1 VAGQRLGLLGHQE
14 AQAVAGVSHDWSR
27 LHRSLVKN
35 TLAILDHEDAVQRLD
50 PDHWS
55 VVSLKTPSRR
65 VNVYRIGDQFRC
77 RSDPK
82 LNQDQPCSHILAVL
96 VYEGLEE
103 LPNTADQVWK
113 KSNAGRD
120 HGLEARAWQLVPTLL
135 PDYLARLLRAGLPV
149 IEPKPGLA
157 KRGRPFKP
165 LYPQVYQAVIRVA
178 ERMNLNANAGLMQTP
193 NHLAHNPYGGVSRNT
208 LSKFLID
215 SATREYLEKLLL
227 LTLWPARPYEH
238 LVHPDGTGLTEQRF
252 SAFFEEKYLV
262 RKEWREHKW
271 TFAEFLWT
279 YRYTMI
285 AGCYA
290 QQGPFGEA
298 QWLLPLLERALIML
312 DVKELGGD
320 KAYVAHYIFEYARS
334 KGIEPQIKLKANANP
349 RYSGRHNRAYKR
361 TVEAARLDPEGYAAK
376 ANRRSNA
383 EAGNHAF
390 KAFLGDRLY
399 SRDPTAQVNE
409 ILCMCIAYNLA
420 RLVYLS
426 EAQGVDIDFA
436 GGAEQLSKAD
446 WKSLDV
452 LHRTMTVQRSTT
464 RRLA

>member
-1 VAGQRLGLLGHQE
+1 ME
-14 AQAVAGVSHDWSR
+14 TTNCTNSTNGV
-27 LHRSLVKN
+27 
-35 TLAILDHEDAVQRLD
+35 
-50 PDHWS
+50 
-55 VVSLKTPSRR
+55 
-65 VNVYRIGDQFRC
+65 
-77 RSDPK
+77 
-82 LNQDQPCSHILAVL
+82 
-96 VYEGLEE
+96 E
-103 LPNTADQVWK
+103 LPHTAAAVWK
-113 KSNAGRD
+113 KSNTARD

-135 PDYLARLLRAGLPV
+135 PEYLARLLRAGLPV
-149 IEPKPGLA
+149 IEPKPDLS

-178 ERMNLNANAGLMQTP
+178 ERMNLNANSGLMATP
-193 NHLAHNPYGGVSRNT
+193 NHRAHNPYEPISRST
-208 LSKFLID
+208 LSRFLID
-215 SATREYLEKLLL
+215 PDTRQYLEKLLL
-227 LTLWPARPYEH
+227 LTLWPARPYEG

-252 SAFFEEKYLV
+252 TAFFEEKYQV

-298 QWLLPLLERALIML
+298 QWLLPLLEHALIML

-334 KGIEPQIKLKANANP
+334 HGIEPQIKLKANANP
-349 RYSGRHNRAYKR
+349 GRATAKNRAYKR
-361 TVEAARLDPEGYAAK
+361 TVEGARLDPEGYAAK

-390 KAFLGDRLY
+390 KSFLGDQIY
-399 SRDPTAQVNE
+399 SRDPEAQINE
-409 ILCMCIAYNLA
+409 VLCMCIAYNLA
-420 RLVYLS
+420 RLAYLS
-426 EAQGVDIDFA
+426 LDQGVEIEFA
-436 GGAEQLSKAD
+436 GGAHELAKAT
-446 WKSLDV
+446 WVPLDV
-452 LHRTMTVQRSTT
+452 LHKTMTVPRSTT

>member
-1 VAGQRLGLLGHQE
+1 MTIEWTRISRRLAKG
-14 AQAVAGVSHDWSR
+14 
-27 LHRSLVKN
+27 
-35 TLAILDHEDAVQRLD
+35 TLSILDHEDAIHRID
-50 PDHWS
+50 PDHWQ
-55 VVSLKTPSRR
+55 VLGLKTPSRR
-65 VNVYRIGDQFRC
+65 VKVHRVGDVFRC
-77 RSDPK
+77 RSDPT
-82 LNQDQPCSHILAVL
+82 NSQDQPCSHILAVL
-96 VYEGLEE
+96 IYEGIEQ
-103 LPNTADQVWK
+103 LPNSANQVYRKSDTPRDQ
-113 KSNAGRD
+113 
-120 HGLEARAWQLVPTLL
+120 GLEARAWQQVPVLL

-149 IEPKPGLA
+149 IKPTPDPS

-178 ERMNLNANAGLMQTP
+178 ERMNLNANAGLMATP
-193 NHLAHNPYGGVSRNT
+193 NHRAHNPYGGLSRSS
-208 LSKFLID
+208 LSRFLID
-215 SATREYLEKLLL
+215 PATREYLEKLLL
-227 LTLWPARPYEH
+227 LTLWPARPYEG

-252 SAFFEEKYLV
+252 TAFFEEKYQV

-279 YRYTMI
+279 YRYTLI

-298 QWLLPLLERALIML
+298 QWLLPLLERALVML

-320 KAYVAHYIFEYARS
+320 KAYVANYIFEYARAH
-334 KGIEPQIKLKANANP
+334 GIEPQIKLKANANP
-349 RYSGRHNRAYKR
+349 GKSNHYNAAYKR
-361 TVEAARLDPEGYAAK
+361 TVHQSRIDPEGYAAR

-390 KAFLGDRLY
+390 KAFLGDQIY

-420 RLVYLS
+420 RLVYLAHDQQV
-426 EAQGVDIDFA
+426 EIDFTD
-436 GGAEQLSKAD
+436 GAKVLAETA
-446 WKSLDV
+446 WTSLQH
-452 LHRTMTVQRSTT
+452 LHDTMTVKKSTT

>member
-1 VAGQRLGLLGHQE
+1 VIENLR
-14 AQAVAGVSHDWSR
+14 
-27 LHRSLVKN
+27 RSLIAS
-35 TLAILDHEDAVQRLD
+35 TLRILDHEDAIHRID
-50 PDHWS
+50 PDHWQ
-55 VVSLKTPSRR
+55 VISLKTPSRR
-65 VNVYRIGDQFRC
+65 VKVYRVGDTFRC
-77 RSDPK
+77 RSDPT

-96 VYEGLEE
+96 IYEGLEQ
-103 LPNTADQVWK
+103 LPNTAAQVYR
-113 KSNAGRD
+113 KSNEPRD
-120 HGLEARAWQLVPTLL
+120 HGLEARAWQQVPILL

-149 IEPKPGLA
+149 IEPKPDLS

-178 ERMNLNANAGLMQTP
+178 ERMNLNANSGLMQTP
-193 NHLAHNPYGGVSRNT
+193 NHLAHNPYGGISRT
-208 LSKFLID
+208 SLSRFLM
-215 SATREYLEKLLL
+215 APTTREYLEKLLL
-227 LTLWPARPYEH
+227 LTLWPARPYEA

-252 SAFFEEKYLV
+252 TAFFEEKYQV

-271 TFAEFLWT
+271 TYAEILWT

-298 QWLLPLLERALIML
+298 PWLLPLLERALVML

-320 KAYVAHYIFEYARS
+320 KAYVANYIFEYARAH
-334 KGIEPQIKLKANANP
+334 GIEAQIKLKANANP
-349 RYSGRHNRAYKR
+349 GKSSRENSAYKR
-361 TVEAARLDPEGYAAK
+361 TVHQARIDPEGYAAK

-390 KAFLGDRLY
+390 KAFLGDQIY
-399 SRDPTAQVNE
+399 SRDPVAQVDE

-420 RLVYLS
+420 RLVLLS
-426 EAQGVDIDFA
+426 MDQQVEIEFTE
-436 GGAEQLSKAD
+436 GARILARTT
-446 WKSLDV
+446 WTPLDV
-452 LHRTMTVQRSTT
+452 LHNTMTVVRSKT